1 MSRRIAG
8 LYSLQILRRV
18 VPAARRQDWYAE
30 WEGELAQA
38 RAEGHGRV
46 FRARR
51 LLNAAEDAIRLGLRR
66 GIRRPLASFVEGSA
80 QDLRYAVRALVRRP
94 AYVAGAVFALALG
107 IGANTAIF
115 SIVHGVLFHP
125 LPYAEPDR
133 LMLLWGDGSRRGLT
147 TFAGAPPAE
156 FLAWT
161 ARASSFTGMAA
172 LSNNSV
178 AFTQFDEPLVP
189 LTHVVTENYFDVLG
203 VEPYLGR
210 TFEAGDATGT
220 GVVVVSHRIWQR
232 SLGGDPALIGKTVV
246 LDDEPF
252 VVIGILR
259 PDFYS
264 THQLPVQPDLWMPTV
279 FAGREQD
286 RATRNNAVFARLK
299 PGVTVAQA
307 QQEMSA
313 IAADAEAELPE
324 SNSGWSVKVTPVR
337 DNTVGAYRQTFG
349 FLLLAVGLVLLIA
362 CANVANLG
370 LAHAIER
377 SREVALRSALG
388 AGRGRLLRQMVSE
401 GLVLATLG
409 GGVGV
414 LVAFAALPV
423 LLRLIPGTGAGGST
437 TIGGLAAVPFLEH
450 VGVNSTVL
458 GFAAVLCVLTGIV
471 AALAPARVA
480 GRQTLS
486 SALQDGSRG
495 STTGGRAGRLRG
507 LLVITE
513 TAVSVVLLV
522 GASLLLQSFRNLQ
535 NVELGYDANR
545 LITLRNSLRIGPD
558 PEAWTSHFEQAAAAL
573 EELPGIESASAVSF
587 VPPEFANA
595 PIRFH
600 GPGDA
605 PDAARNPNV
614 VARIVMRGYFETM
627 GIALLSGRT
636 IDQYDTVEAA
646 PVLVVNAEFARRY
659 FGDRDPIGQRI
670 VPELTGTAATLR
682 RFPDM
687 EWEIVGLVANVR
699 GAGTDPAPF
708 PMVYVSAA
716 HLPLPIM
723 NLVARTRE
731 APESMLRPAEQAIW
745 SLGTRMNVYSV
756 ETLQQRLGNLM
767 WQSRFAMQLLAI
779 FAGLALILGTAGIY
793 AVLTYT
799 VSRRTQ
805 EMGVRMALGADRQ
818 DVLTLV
824 IGGGLRMTVLG
835 VVFGTAAS
843 LAVSRLLA
851 GLLYGVAPGDP
862 VTVLSVALTLLAV
875 ATAACLSPALRA
887 TRVDSVDALKS

>member
-1 MSRRIAG
+1 MPG
-8 LYSLQILRRV
+8 
-18 VPAARRQDWYAE
+18 ARRHDWYAE

-38 RAEGHGRV
+38 RAEGHGRG

-66 GIRRPLASFVEGSA
+66 GIQRPLANFVDGAA
-80 QDLRYAVRALVRRP
+80 QDLRYAVRALWRRP

-161 ARASSFTGMAA
+161 ARASSFTDMAA
-172 LSNNSV
+172 MSNNSV
-178 AFTQFDEPLVP
+178 AFTQLDEPLVP

-203 VEPYLGR
+203 VKPYLGR
-210 TFEAGDATGT
+210 TFERGDATGT
-220 GVVVVSHRIWQR
+220 GVVIVSHGIWQR
-232 SLGGDPALIGKTVV
+232 ALGGDPALIGKTVV

-264 THQLPVQPDLWMPTV
+264 THQLPVQPDLWMPTAFV
-279 FAGREQD
+279 GREQD
-286 RATRNNAVFARLK
+286 RTTRNNAVFARLK
-299 PGVTVAQA
+299 PGVTVARA

-313 IAADAEAELPE
+313 IAADAEVEFPE
-324 SNSGWSVKVTPVR
+324 SNSGWGVKVTPVR
-337 DNTVGAYRQTFG
+337 DNAVGAYRQTFG

-362 CANVANLG
+362 CANVTNLG

-414 LVAFAALPV
+414 LVAFATLPV

-450 VGVNSTVL
+450 VRVDSTVL
-458 GFAAVLCVLTGIV
+458 GFAAVLCVLTGVV

-480 GRQTLS
+480 RRQTLS

-535 NVELGYDANR
+535 NVELGYDADQ

-558 PEAWTSHFEQAAAAL
+558 PAAWISHFEQAAAAL
-573 EELPGIESASAVSF
+573 EQLPGIESASAVSF

-600 GPGDA
+600 RPGEA

-636 IDQYDTVEAA
+636 IDQFDTVEAA

-659 FGDRDPIGQRI
+659 FGDRDPIGERI
-670 VPELTGTAATLR
+670 VPELSGTAATLR

-699 GAGTDPAPF
+699 GAGTDPAPP

-745 SLGTRMNVYSV
+745 SLGRRMNVYSI

-767 WQSRFAMQLLAI
+767 WQSRFAMQLLTI

-805 EMGVRMALGADRQ
+805 EMGVRMALGADRR

-824 IGGGLRMTVLG
+824 IGGGLRLTALG
-835 VVFGTAAS
+835 VVFGTVAS

-862 VTVLSVALTLLAV
+862 VTVLTVALTLLAV

-887 TRVDSVDALKS
+887 TRVDPVDALKS